1 MVNLY
6 IITCMFKELL
16 MDMYLQ
22 MSFNSPCIERNI
34 GSYMIK
40 DKIIFHEWCI
50 AEQVKRPLISLI
62 VKDNLSLIC
71 NMYKYCCFC
80 ESIYILFSSPWESH
94 HFRKQCICLE
104 HVYDTAT
111 FKMFHWLRK
120 QFKTSTCDLILHW
133 LSQLSSGNF

>member
-1 MVNLY
+1 
-6 IITCMFKELL
+6 MFKELL

-80 ESIYILFSSPWESH
+80 ESIYILFSSP
-94 HFRKQCICLE
+94 
-104 HVYDTAT
+104 
-111 FKMFHWLRK
+111 
-120 QFKTSTCDLILHW
+120 
-133 LSQLSSGNF
+133 